1 MSGEPEFSL
10 EAQEPPAFGAE
21 ERRGAC
27 LETSEAGGEL
37 ERRWGLELLERGRSP
52 GCGCCREGNRAGEGL
67 LVSMRGRS
75 DEIEATRTH

>member
-1 MSGEPEFSL
+1 MSGGPEFSL

-37 ERRWGLELLERGRSP
+37 ERRWGLELLERGSTRRCLRVRGVRCSR
-52 GCGCCREGNRAGEGL
+52 GGGVEEVMVGEEVIVVNL
-67 LVSMRGRS
+67 S
-75 DEIEATRTH
+75 